1 MTGLIVMLRMQIK
14 HELWSWKESTHLPL
28 YGYVSTFESRKE
40 VHDPKKEA
48 LGLVEVETDV
58 VLMLL

>member
-1 MTGLIVMLRMQIK
+1 MSYGHGRKV
-14 HELWSWKESTHLPL
+14 HACL

-48 LGLVEVETDV
+48 LCSVEVETDV